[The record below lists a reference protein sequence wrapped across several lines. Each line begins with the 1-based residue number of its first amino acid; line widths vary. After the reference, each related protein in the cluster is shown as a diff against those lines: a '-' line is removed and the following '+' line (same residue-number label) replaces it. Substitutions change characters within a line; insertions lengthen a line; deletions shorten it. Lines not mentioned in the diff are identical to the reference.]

1 MGLLATRGHSHA
13 LLRGRGGPLPPRAS
27 VGHDVPRRLPRVCT
41 CQRPRRAASAP
52 RRAQDLDVSVD
63 LLRAMLDGKA
73 DVSTAQDVL
82 KALCNTCA
90 RRRGL
95 Q

>member
-1 MGLLATRGHSHA
+1 MCI
-13 LLRGRGGPLPPRAS
+13 GRARRTTPTAARVHLPAPSPRAS
-27 VGHDVPRRLPRVCT
+27 ARTGRGVP
-41 CQRPRRAASAP
+41 
-52 RRAQDLDVSVD
+52 QDLDVSVD

-90 RRRGL
+90 RRRGM

>member
-1 MGLLATRGHSHA
+1 MRFCAEERALCLRVHRSGTTYHADCRAGALVSALA
-13 LLRGRGGPLPPRAS
+13 AS
-27 VGHDVPRRLPRVCT
+27 VSPHG
-41 CQRPRRAASAP
+41 P
-52 RRAQDLDVSVD
+52 RRAQDLDLSVD

-90 RRRGL
+90 RRRGM

>member
-1 MGLLATRGHSHA
+1 
-13 LLRGRGGPLPPRAS
+13 
-27 VGHDVPRRLPRVCT
+27 
-41 CQRPRRAASAP
+41 
-52 RRAQDLDVSVD
+52 LDVSVD

-90 RRRGL
+90 RRRGM